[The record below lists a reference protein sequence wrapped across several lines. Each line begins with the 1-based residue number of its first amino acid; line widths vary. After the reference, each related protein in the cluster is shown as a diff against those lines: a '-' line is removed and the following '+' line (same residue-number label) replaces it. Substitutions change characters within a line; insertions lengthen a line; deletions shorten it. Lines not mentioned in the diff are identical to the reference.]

1 MNVFDLV
8 YYISLAILLLYII
21 KSFIII
27 FNLKINHIKYLPWD
41 QNSYSGN
48 IIQCFVLLFVLY
60 HIIPIFKSKLNITFK
75 IILVIIIILIPF
87 ILFYPILAIYNLILL
102 LYYNNGPFIK
112 NINNVFP
119 ENVEFENNYYSKY
132 KNELDTIYNLYSDVD
147 CIKKNNPLFRIG
159 DIKDKCWRAIYIK
172 ILDEF
177 KIKNFDIICP
187 NLYKILNKP
196 YISNA
201 MLSILDANVDIPEHF
216 GYFKGF
222 YRYHLGY
229 IIPEYKNNKPFI
241 VCGNEKYEWKE
252 GKGVLFD
259 DMYNHYVRNDTP
271 YRRVVLYL
279 DVIRPELKNDII
291 TNSILY
297 FMSNNYFIKQLDK
310 SQHTQKE
317 IKN

>member
-1 MNVFDLV
+1 L
-8 YYISLAILLLYII
+8 
-21 KSFIII
+21 
-27 FNLKINHIKYLPWD
+27 
-41 QNSYSGN
+41 
-48 IIQCFVLLFVLY
+48 
-60 HIIPIFKSKLNITFK
+60 T
-75 IILVIIIILIPF
+75 
-87 ILFYPILAIYNLILL
+87 LL
-102 LYYNNGPFIK
+102 LYYDNGPFIK
-112 NINNVFP
+112 NINKVFP
-119 ENVEFENNYYSKY
+119 ENIEFENNYYSKY

-147 CIKKNNPLFRIG
+147 CIKKNNPIFRIG
-159 DIKDKCWRAIYIK
+159 DDKDKCWRAIYIK

-177 KIKNFDIICP
+177 KIKKLEVICP

-201 MLSILDANVDIPEHF
+201 MLSILDANVDIPEHY

-259 DMYNHYVRNDTP
+259 DMFNHYVRNDTP

-279 DVIRPELKNDII
+279 DVIRPELRNDFI
-291 TNSILY
+291 TNSIIYLL
-297 FMSNNYFIKQLDK
+297 SNNYFIKQLDK

>member
-1 MNVFDLV
+1 MKSFDLV
-8 YYISLAILLLYII
+8 YYILLGILLLYII
-21 KSFIII
+21 ECLIII
-27 FNLKINHIKYLPWD
+27 FNLKINHNKFYIWNN
-41 QNSYSGN
+41 NSFLGN
-48 IIQCFVLLFVLY
+48 IKHSFVLLFVLY
-60 HIIPIFKSKLNITFK
+60 HIIPILKSKLNTIIK
-75 IILVIIIILIPF
+75 YILVIIIISIPF
-87 ILFYPILAIYNLILL
+87 ILFYPILSIYNLALL
-102 LYYNNGPFIK
+102 IYYNNGPFIK
-112 NINNVFP
+112 NINEVFP
-119 ENVEFENNYYSKY
+119 ENIEFENNYYSKY

-147 CIKKNNPLFRIG
+147 CIKTNNRLFRIG

-177 KIKNFDIICP
+177 KIKNLNIICP

-216 GYFKGF
+216 GYFKGY

-259 DMYNHYVRNDTP
+259 DMFNHYVRNDTP

-279 DVIRPELKNDII
+279 DVIRPELRNDII

-297 FMSNNYFIKQLDK
+297 LLSNNYFIKKLDK
-310 SQHTQKE
+310 AQHTQKE

>member
-1 MNVFDLV
+1 MKLFDLI
-8 YYISLAILLLYII
+8 YYISLIIFLLYII
-21 KSFIII
+21 KSFIVL

-48 IIQCFVLLFVLY
+48 IMQFFVLLFVLY
-60 HIIPIFKSKLNITFK
+60 HIIPILKSKLNIIIK
-75 IILVIIIILIPF
+75 YILVIIIISIPF
-87 ILFYPILAIYNLILL
+87 ILFYPILAIYNLTLL
-102 LYYNNGPFIK
+102 IYYNNGPFIK
-112 NINNVFP
+112 NINEVFP
-119 ENVEFENNYYSKY
+119 ENIEFENNYYSKY
-132 KNELDTIYNLYSDVD
+132 KNELDTIYNLYSNVD

-159 DIKDKCWRAIYIK
+159 DVKEKCWRAIYIK

-177 KIKNFDIICP
+177 KIKNLNIICP
-187 NLYKILNKP
+187 HLYKMLNKS

-201 MLSILDANVDIPEHF
+201 MLSILDANVDIPEHY
-216 GYFKGF
+216 GYFKGY

-259 DMYNHYVRNDTP
+259 DMFNHYVRNNTP
-271 YRRVVLYL
+271 HKRIVLYL
-279 DVIRPELKNDII
+279 DIIRPELRDDII
-291 TNSILY
+291 TNSIIYLL
-297 FMSNNYFIKQLDK
+297 SNNYFIKQLDK